1 MTNPLDLEYLEA
13 TELRRQ
19 LGLLS
24 EDELAALAEVD
35 VGTVRN
41 WRAQR
46 YGPPFVKIG
55 RRPLYRVEAFQK
67 WIRER
72 EEETQ
77 P

>member
-1 MTNPLDLEYLEA
+1 MTAERANGSLLS
-13 TELRRQ
+13 Q

-24 EDELAALAEVD
+24 EEDVAALADVD

-46 YGPPFVKIG
+46 SGPPFTKIG
-55 RRPLYRVEAFQK
+55 RRPLYRVEAFQRWLK
-67 WIRER
+67 ER